1 MGITEIKKNKNAP
14 GYSISADGEFLFSL
28 DGETILKEGIKKGM
42 EISESEADALKFK
55 SDYFKA
61 KEKALR
67 LLDRRAHSKAEII
80 RKVSENYPK
89 EVAVKVAE
97 RLEEI
102 GLINDESFA
111 RIYFKELSEVKKYGI
126 NRIKTE
132 FYKRGIDKEIIE
144 LLMEEFYDDAPYKKV
159 LAEIKRRQTDL
170 SSEKE
175 KRRAFNK
182 FLRNGY
188 SYDDIKT
195 AFALLNEDFSDEEY

>member
-1 MGITEIKKNKNAP
+1 MVITEIKKNKNAP
-14 GYSISADGEFLFSL
+14 GFSIIADGEFLFSL

-111 RIYFKELSEVKKYGI
+111 RIYFKELSEVKKFGI

-132 FYKRGIDKEIIE
+132 LYKRGIAKEIIE
-144 LLMEEFYDDAPYKKV
+144 VLSEELSDNEPYKKV
-159 LAEIKRRQTDL
+159 LLEIKRRPFDF

-175 KRRAFNK
+175 KRRVFNK

-195 AFALLNEDFSDEEY
+195 AFALLDEDFPDEEY

>member
-1 MGITEIKKNKNAP
+1 MVITEIKKNKNAP
-14 GYSISADGEFLFSL
+14 GYSIIADGEFLFSL

-111 RIYFKELSEVKKYGI
+111 RIYFKELSEVKKFGI

-132 FYKRGIDKEIIE
+132 LYKRGIAKEIIE
-144 LLMEEFYDDAPYKKV
+144 VLSEELSDNEPYKKV
-159 LAEIKRRQTDL
+159 LLEIKRRPFDF

-175 KRRAFNK
+175 KRRVFNK

-195 AFALLNEDFSDEEY
+195 AFALLDEDFPDEEY

>member
-1 MGITEIKKNKNAP
+1 MVITEIKKNKNAP
-14 GYSISADGEFLFSL
+14 GYSIIADGEFLFSL

-42 EISESEADALKFK
+42 EISEDEAAVLKFK

-175 KRRAFNK
+175 RRRAFNK

>member
-1 MGITEIKKNKNAP
+1 MVITEIKKNKNAP
-14 GYSISADGEFLFSL
+14 GFSIIADGEFLFSL

>member
-1 MGITEIKKNKNAP
+1 MVITEIKKNKNAP
-14 GYSISADGEFLFSL
+14 GFSIIADGEFLFSL

-42 EISESEADALKFK
+42 EISEDEAAVLKFK

-67 LLDRRAHSKAEII
+67 LLDRRAHSKSEII

-111 RIYFKELSEVKKYGI
+111 RIYYKELSEVKKFGI

-132 FYKRGIDKEIIE
+132 LYKRGIAKEIIE
-144 LLMEEFYDDAPYKKV
+144 LLSEELSDNEPYKKV
-159 LAEIKRRQTDL
+159 LLEIKRRPFDF

-175 KRRAFNK
+175 KRRVFNK

-195 AFALLNEDFSDEEY
+195 AFALLDEDFPDEEY

>member
-1 MGITEIKKNKNAP
+1 MVITEIKKNKNAP
-14 GYSISADGEFLFSL
+14 GFSIIADGEFLFSL

-55 SDYFKA
+55 ADYFKA

-111 RIYFKELSEVKKYGI
+111 RIYFKELSEVKKFGI

-132 FYKRGIDKEIIE
+132 LYKRGIAKEIIE
-144 LLMEEFYDDAPYKKV
+144 VLSEELSDNEPYKKV
-159 LAEIKRRQTDL
+159 LLEIKRRPFDF

-175 KRRAFNK
+175 KRRVFNK

-195 AFALLNEDFSDEEY
+195 AFALLDEDFPDEEY

>member
-1 MGITEIKKNKNAP
+1 MVITEIKKNKNAP
-14 GYSISADGEFLFSL
+14 GFSIIADGEFLFSL

-42 EISESEADALKFK
+42 EISEDEAAVLKFK

-111 RIYFKELSEVKKYGI
+111 RIYFKELSEVKKFGI

-132 FYKRGIDKEIIE
+132 LYKRGIAKEIIE
-144 LLMEEFYDDAPYKKV
+144 VLSEELSDNEPYKKV
-159 LAEIKRRQTDL
+159 LLEIKRRPFDF

-175 KRRAFNK
+175 KRRVFNK

-195 AFALLNEDFSDEEY
+195 AFALLDEDFPDEEY

>member
-1 MGITEIKKNKNAP
+1 MVITEIKKNKNAP
-14 GYSISADGEFLFSL
+14 GFSIIADGEFLFSL

-42 EISESEADALKFK
+42 EISEDEAAVLKFK

-89 EVAVKVAE
+89 EVAISVAE

-111 RIYFKELSEVKKYGI
+111 RIYFKELSEVKKFGI
-126 NRIKTE
+126 KRIKTE
-132 FYKRGIDKEIIE
+132 LYKRGIAKEIIE
-144 LLMEEFYDDAPYKKV
+144 FLSEELYCDEPYKKV
-159 LAEIKRRQTDL
+159 LFEIKRRPFDF

-175 KRRAFNK
+175 KRRVFNK

-195 AFALLNEDFSDEEY
+195 AFALLDEDFSDEEY

>member
-1 MGITEIKKNKNAP
+1 MVITEIKKNKNAP
-14 GYSISADGEFLFSL
+14 GYSIIADGEFLFSL

-42 EISESEADALKFK
+42 EISEDEAAVLKFK

-111 RIYFKELSEVKKYGI
+111 RIYFKELSEVKKFGI

-132 FYKRGIDKEIIE
+132 LYKRGIAKEIIE
-144 LLMEEFYDDAPYKKV
+144 VLSEELSDNEPYKKV
-159 LAEIKRRQTDL
+159 LLEIKRRPFDF

-175 KRRAFNK
+175 KRRVFNK

-195 AFALLNEDFSDEEY
+195 AFALLDEDFPDEEY

>member
-1 MGITEIKKNKNAP
+1 MVITEIKKNKNAP
-14 GYSISADGEFLFSL
+14 GFSIIADGEFLFSL

-42 EISESEADALKFK
+42 EISEDEAAVLKFK

-111 RIYFKELSEVKKYGI
+111 RIYFKELSEVKKFGI
-126 NRIKTE
+126 KRIKTE
-132 FYKRGIDKEIIE
+132 LYKRGIAKEIIE
-144 LLMEEFYDDAPYKKV
+144 VLSEELSDNEPYKKV
-159 LAEIKRRQTDL
+159 LLEIKRRPFDF

-175 KRRAFNK
+175 KRRVFNK

-195 AFALLNEDFSDEEY
+195 AFALLDEDFPDEEY